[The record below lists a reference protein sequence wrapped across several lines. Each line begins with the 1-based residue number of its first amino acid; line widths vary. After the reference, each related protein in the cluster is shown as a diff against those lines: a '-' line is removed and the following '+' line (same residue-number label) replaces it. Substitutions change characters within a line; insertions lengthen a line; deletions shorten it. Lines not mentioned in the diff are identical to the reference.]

1 MRWGGREGEGGLR
14 YVHWLSERER
24 GVCALVMVWREQ
36 GGQREGGLRY
46 CIGCRREREGTGGG
60 RVEVCTFAVRE
71 RERGV
76 FIGYGMEGARKWEMV
91 MEGLEGEGMGG
102 REGGSGM
109 GTRQ

>member
-1 MRWGGREGEGGLR
+1 MCIGCQ
-14 YVHWLSERER
+14 RER

-46 CIGCRREREGTGGG
+46 CIGCRREGEGTGGG

-76 FIGYGMEGARKWEMV
+76 FIGYGMEGARKWEMG

-102 REGGSGM
+102 GEGVVWGRGSEWENIAQYISM
-109 GTRQ
+109 E